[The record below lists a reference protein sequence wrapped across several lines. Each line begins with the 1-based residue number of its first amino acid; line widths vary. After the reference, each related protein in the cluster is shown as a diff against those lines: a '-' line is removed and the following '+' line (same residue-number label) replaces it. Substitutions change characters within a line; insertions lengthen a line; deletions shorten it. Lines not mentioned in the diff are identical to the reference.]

1 MNELMIFTILAVSI
15 SALSFC
21 SYLILN
27 ALITKLFGRSDEL

>member
-1 MNELMIFTILAVSI
+1 MSELTIFTILAVSI

-27 ALITKLFGRSDEL
+27 ALIKKLFGRSDDL